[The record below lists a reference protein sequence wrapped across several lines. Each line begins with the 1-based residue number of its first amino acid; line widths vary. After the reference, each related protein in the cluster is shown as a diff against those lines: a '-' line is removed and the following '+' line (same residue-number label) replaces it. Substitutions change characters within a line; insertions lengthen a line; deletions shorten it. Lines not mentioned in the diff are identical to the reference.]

1 MEAPNFPESQ
11 KIQSAHCP
19 GIVMASVLYSGMQNM
34 SSVLHPITQ
43 MHKPVVTT
51 AWCYLQEQTGLF
63 VRFIP
68 PAQQCNLTQPT
79 SASSCGSFFPRNCG
93 KNPP

>member
-51 AWCYLQEQTGLF
+51 A
-63 VRFIP
+63 
-68 PAQQCNLTQPT
+68 
-79 SASSCGSFFPRNCG
+79 
-93 KNPP
+93 

>member
-1 MEAPNFPESQ
+1 MILVHRLTTSILKTTWNAMEAPNFPESQ

-51 AWCYLQEQTGLF
+51 A
-63 VRFIP
+63 
-68 PAQQCNLTQPT
+68 
-79 SASSCGSFFPRNCG
+79 
-93 KNPP
+93 